1 MRHGYLIQISFAFT
15 AFLKSVLSISF
26 RFGLPPCFLHKINQL
41 SFRFKEFSKL
51 LFAGCIVIDNCCNHL
66 QIGSLFY
73 SDYPN
78 SQFPFSSLAVNFF
91 SISFSFDYIH
101 CQGYSFNLIFFFL
114 FLSILVT
121 LNLSN
126 LTFSLLYPRIRI
138 VNQLN
143 FFISCIDHKP
153 LLVICHG
160 QYY

>member
-1 MRHGYLIQISFAFT
+1 MPRTMGGHSCTLNWHRLVRRAAANSYWPFV
-15 AFLKSVLSISF
+15 VLWACSS
-26 RFGLPPCFLHKINQL
+26 
-41 SFRFKEFSKL
+41 

-91 SISFSFDYIH
+91 RISFSFDYIH
-101 CQGYSFNLIFFFL
+101 CQGHWFNLIFFFL

-121 LNLSN
+121 LNLSS

-138 VNQLN
+138 VNRLN